1 MKNITGGVRFFCYAN
16 ELINAGDLVTFV
28 SKKNSDPVVSKSA
41 TSQAVAIA
49 SCDMLPNQKG
59 MCLGFGEINNSVT
72 AIEMNLSDF
81 GELNALINSLN
92 VCDLN
97 ELEKHEIVLGSDLTV
112 LENSKV
118 IFPTYNQNSILVENG
133 DITLPAGK
141 WAVYF
146 DLHSEQEALANIVQ
160 NDQILEHWSQIGTQ
174 NRFCC
179 STACLLEIADVGTI
193 SLVSE
198 TAVTYNSDS
207 RCLIYKVN

>member
-1 MKNITGGVRFFCYAN
+1 MRNITAGVRFLCYGN
-16 ELINAGDLVTFV
+16 EPINAGDLVTV
-28 SKKNSDPVVSKSA
+28 TSKKNGDPVVSKSA

-81 GELNALINSLN
+81 GELNPLVNSLN

-112 LENSKV
+112 SENSKV

-133 DITLPAGK
+133 DITPPIVTGK
-141 WAVYF
+141 
-146 DLHSEQEALANIVQ
+146 H
-160 NDQILEHWSQIGTQ
+160 
-174 NRFCC
+174 
-179 STACLLEIADVGTI
+179 
-193 SLVSE
+193 LV
-198 TAVTYNSDS
+198 N
-207 RCLIYKVN
+207 